1 MLSEDERFEEDM
13 EQAKYLQDYMEK
25 KEMRRRERKI
35 KRDNFVDTFRSSI
48 KH

>member
-1 MLSEDERFEEDM
+1 MLSEDERFEEDI
-13 EQAKYLQDYMEK
+13 EQAKYLQEYMEK

-35 KRDNFVDTFRSSI
+35 KRDNFKAAFRSSV